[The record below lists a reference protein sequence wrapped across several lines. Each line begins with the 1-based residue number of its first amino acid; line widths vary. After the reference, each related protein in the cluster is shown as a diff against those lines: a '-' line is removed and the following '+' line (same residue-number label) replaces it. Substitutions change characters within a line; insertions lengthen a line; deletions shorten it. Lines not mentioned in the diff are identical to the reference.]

1 MNFNNLVFLMVEG
14 LPQRGNES
22 LLIIVLAA
30 GLLLMG
36 ALAVFLFLRR
46 RGGGKIS
53 DLEGKIEAIN
63 KSQAVIEFRTD
74 GTIITA
80 NENFLNLMGYSL
92 ADIQGKH
99 HRIFVDNAYSS
110 SDEYRSFWSRLNSGE
125 YNSGEFKRIAR
136 DGHEVWIQ
144 GAYNPVFEGRKLVK
158 IVKFATDI
166 TEKKKEYANFT
177 GQLDAVD
184 KTQAIV
190 EFKLDGTIVRAN
202 KNFLSLMGYDQSE
215 VAGQHHRIFVD
226 PATAAGEDY
235 RLFWNKLN
243 QGQYQ
248 SGEFKRIAKGGRE
261 VWIQGAYNPVLDPSG
276 KVWKVVKF
284 AIDIT
289 EQKMRNADFTGQLDA
304 IQKSQ
309 AVIEFKLDGTIITAN
324 AAFLGAV
331 GYTLPEI
338 QGQHHRMFVEPG
350 YAVGEEY
357 RSFWAKLNQGEFQAN
372 EYRRIGKGGKEIWLQ
387 ATYNPIFDL
396 NGKPFKVVKYATDIT
411 QKKNAVVRISASLEE
426 LQKGILGTRVKGE
439 FDPEFNKI
447 RDNLNSAMEQLES
460 SMSGI
465 LSAVLGVQSAS
476 EQINSSAQGLSQAA
490 TEAAAN
496 VEESSASL
504 EEMVATI
511 AQNTENTKRTSDIA
525 VDAAKKAVEGGEA
538 VNETV
543 KVMRDISKKIELV
556 EEIAYQTNLLAL
568 NAAIEAARAGE
579 HGRGFAV
586 VASEVR
592 ELAERSR
599 AAAQEIGGLVQR
611 SVGVTEKAGELLE
624 IIVPTIKKT
633 AELVQEVNAA
643 SQQQKIGVDQ
653 MQQSMQQLDSVTQT
667 NASASEEMASTA
679 EELNAQASALQET
692 IGFFTLSQQYAVAK
706 TAPKK
711 TEAVQAQKQ
720 NHMANGNGHV
730 KLPAVPKLPESRA
743 QFVKFD

>member
-1 MNFNNLVFLMVEG
+1 MNLNNLVFLMADG
-14 LPQRGNES
+14 SPQRGYES
-22 LLIIVLAA
+22 WLIIALAA

-36 ALAVFLFLRR
+36 AIVVFLLLRR

-63 KSQAVIEFRTD
+63 KSQAVIEFKTD

-92 ADIQGKH
+92 TDIQGKH
-99 HRIFVDNAYSS
+99 HRMFVDNAYAS
-110 SDEYRSFWSRLNSGE
+110 SDEYRSFWNRLNSGE
-125 YNSGEFKRIAR
+125 YNAGEFRRIAR

-144 GAYNPVFEGRKLVK
+144 GAYNPVFEGRRLAK
-158 IVKFATDI
+158 I
-166 TEKKKEYANFT
+166 
-177 GQLDAVD
+177 
-184 KTQAIV
+184 
-190 EFKLDGTIVRAN
+190 
-202 KNFLSLMGYDQSE
+202 
-215 VAGQHHRIFVD
+215 
-226 PATAAGEDY
+226 
-235 RLFWNKLN
+235 
-243 QGQYQ
+243 
-248 SGEFKRIAKGGRE
+248 
-261 VWIQGAYNPVLDPSG
+261 
-276 KVWKVVKF
+276 VKF

-289 EQKMRNADFTGQLDA
+289 EQKKRNADFSGQMEA

-324 AAFLGAV
+324 NAFLGAV

-338 QGQHHRMFVEPG
+338 QGQHHRMFVEPA
-350 YAVGEEY
+350 YAVSEDY
-357 RSFWAKLNQGEFQAN
+357 RSFWSKLNQGEFQAS
-372 EYRRIGKGGKEIWLQ
+372 EYRRIGKGGKEVWLQ

-396 NGKPFKVVKYATDIT
+396 SGKPAKVVKYATDIT
-411 QKKNAVVRISASLEE
+411 LKKNAVARISSSLEE
-426 LQKGILGTRVKGE
+426 LQKGILGTRVKGD

-460 SMSGI
+460 AMGGI

-476 EQINSSAQGLSQAA
+476 EQINSSAQSLSQAA

-538 VNETV
+538 VGETV

-611 SVGVTEKAGELLE
+611 SVGVTEKAGELLDV
-624 IIVPTIKKT
+624 IVPTIKENRRIGAGSKRRI
-633 AELVQEVNAA
+633 AA
-643 SQQQKIGVDQ
+643 AKDRRRPDAAIDAAAGFCDTDERIGVRR
-653 MQQSMQQLDSVTQT
+653 
-667 NASASEEMASTA
+667 
-679 EELNAQASALQET
+679 
-692 IGFFTLSQQYAVAK
+692 
-706 TAPKK
+706 
-711 TEAVQAQKQ
+711 
-720 NHMANGNGHV
+720 NG
-730 KLPAVPKLPESRA
+730 
-743 QFVKFD
+743 